1 MPSPR
6 YAIACLL
13 VLRSVLG
20 SVSSAGAAVS
30 AVLDKDE
37 AAVIANEPPQ
47 IRELLVKAIQFERNE
62 RDWQCDWKAAGLYCE
77 ASRLGSA
84 EAQYRLGMLYAFGKG
99 VPKDRGLGAS
109 LFSVAASKGHFEA
122 QKMLETINFTTT
134 QLPTCVLEVVL
145 PENGTYSKAIAAGPG
160 GSIKQYIAELH

>member
-13 VLRSVLG
+13 VLQVVLG
-20 SVSSAGAAVS
+20 SVPSAVAAVS

-62 RDWQCDWKAAGLYCE
+62 RDWQGDWKAAGLYCE
-77 ASRLGSA
+77 ASRLGRA
-84 EAQYRLGMLYAFGKG
+84 EAQYRMGMLYAFGKG
-99 VPKDRGLGAS
+99 APQDVGAGES
-109 LFSVAASKGHFEA
+109 LFWEG
-122 QKMLETINFTTT
+122 M
-134 QLPTCVLEVVL
+134 
-145 PENGTYSKAIAAGPG
+145 GR
-160 GSIKQYIAELH
+160 